1 MLTEAQIN
9 TIVTK
14 EISFK
19 TSRSGGKGG
28 QNVNKVE
35 TKVELEFNLNTS
47 KALIDTQK
55 KVIFKKY
62 NDFIDGTLIRL
73 IGNIHRSQLENKE
86 YATKKL
92 IILLNKLLKPVKK
105 RIATKPS
112 KASKIRKVEAKKH
125 TSEIKKLRNSKTI
138 ITHTNDFLH
147 DQSYALNYNRDF

>member
-47 KALIDTQK
+47 KALTDSQK
-55 KVIFKKY
+55 KVIFKKH

-125 TSEIKKLRNSKTI
+125 TSELKKLRKKPI
-138 ITHTNDFLH
+138 
-147 DQSYALNYNRDF
+147 

>member
-28 QNVNKVE
+28 QYVNKVE

-47 KALIDTQK
+47 KALTDSQK
-55 KVIFKKY
+55 KVIFKKH
-62 NDFIDGTLIRL
+62 NDFIEGTLIRL

-125 TSEIKKLRNSKTI
+125 TSELKKLRKKPI
-138 ITHTNDFLH
+138 
-147 DQSYALNYNRDF
+147 

>member
-62 NDFIDGTLIRL
+62 NDFIHGTLIRL

-125 TSEIKKLRNSKTI
+125 TSELKKLRKKPI
-138 ITHTNDFLH
+138 
-147 DQSYALNYNRDF
+147 

>member
-47 KALIDTQK
+47 KALTDSQK
-55 KVIFKKY
+55 KVIFKKH

-92 IILLNKLLKPVKK
+92 IILLNKLLKPVKN

-125 TSEIKKLRNSKTI
+125 TSELKKLRKKPI
-138 ITHTNDFLH
+138 
-147 DQSYALNYNRDF
+147 

>member
-9 TIVTK
+9 TIIAK
-14 EISFK
+14 EITFK

-35 TKVELEFNLNTS
+35 TKVELEFDLNAS
-47 KALIDTQK
+47 KALTDSQK
-55 KVIFKKY
+55 KTLFKKY
-62 NDFIDGTLIRL
+62 TYFIDGTLIR
-73 IGNIHRSQLENKE
+73 IVGNIHRSQLENKE

-112 KASKIRKVEAKKH
+112 KASKLKKVKAKKH
-125 TSEIKKLRNSKTI
+125 TSELKKLRKKPI
-138 ITHTNDFLH
+138 
-147 DQSYALNYNRDF
+147 

>member
-47 KALIDTQK
+47 KALTDTQK

-62 NDFIDGTLIRL
+62 TDFIDGTLIRL
-73 IGNIHRSQLENKE
+73 VGNIHRSQLENKE

-112 KASKIRKVEAKKH
+112 KASKIRKVEAKMH
-125 TSEIKKLRNSKTI
+125 TSELKKLRKKPI
-138 ITHTNDFLH
+138 
-147 DQSYALNYNRDF
+147 

>member
-47 KALIDTQK
+47 KALTDTQK

-112 KASKIRKVEAKKH
+112 KASKIRKIEAKKH
-125 TSEIKKLRNSKTI
+125 TSELKKLRKKPI
-138 ITHTNDFLH
+138 
-147 DQSYALNYNRDF
+147 

>member
-19 TSRSGGKGG
+19 TSRTGGKGG

-47 KALIDTQK
+47 KALTDTQK

-125 TSEIKKLRNSKTI
+125 TSELKKLRKKPI
-138 ITHTNDFLH
+138 
-147 DQSYALNYNRDF
+147 

>member
-19 TSRSGGKGG
+19 SSRSGGKGG

-47 KALIDTQK
+47 KALTETQK

-125 TSEIKKLRNSKTI
+125 TSELKKLRKKPI
-138 ITHTNDFLH
+138 
-147 DQSYALNYNRDF
+147 

>member
-47 KALIDTQK
+47 KALTDTQK
-55 KVIFKKY
+55 KLIFKKY
-62 NDFIDGTLIRL
+62 NDFIEGTLIRL

-112 KASKIRKVEAKKH
+112 KASIIRKVEAKKH
-125 TSEIKKLRNSKTI
+125 TSELKKLRKKPI
-138 ITHTNDFLH
+138 
-147 DQSYALNYNRDF
+147 

>member
-47 KALIDTQK
+47 KALTDSQK
-55 KVIFKKY
+55 KVIFKKH

-92 IILLNKLLKPVKK
+92 IIIINKLLKPLKK

-125 TSEIKKLRNSKTI
+125 TSELKKLRKKPI
-138 ITHTNDFLH
+138 
-147 DQSYALNYNRDF
+147 

>member
-47 KALIDTQK
+47 KALTDTQK

-62 NDFIDGTLIRL
+62 NHFIDGTLIRL

-92 IILLNKLLKPVKK
+92 IILLNKILKPVKK

-125 TSEIKKLRNSKTI
+125 TSELKKLRKKPI
-138 ITHTNDFLH
+138 
-147 DQSYALNYNRDF
+147 

>member
-1 MLTEAQIN
+1 LQ
-9 TIVTK
+9 
-14 EISFK
+14 EI
-19 TSRSGGKGG
+19 
-28 QNVNKVE
+28 

-47 KALIDTQK
+47 KALTDTQK

-125 TSEIKKLRNSKTI
+125 TSEIKKLRKKPI
-138 ITHTNDFLH
+138 
-147 DQSYALNYNRDF
+147 

>member
-47 KALIDTQK
+47 KALTDSQK
-55 KVIFKKY
+55 KVIFKKH
-62 NDFIDGTLIRL
+62 NDFIDGPLIRL

-92 IILLNKLLKPVKK
+92 IILLNKLLKPLKK

-125 TSEIKKLRNSKTI
+125 TSELKKLRKKPI
-138 ITHTNDFLH
+138 
-147 DQSYALNYNRDF
+147 

>member
-47 KALIDTQK
+47 KALTDTQK

-62 NDFIDGTLIRL
+62 NDFIEGTLIRL

-112 KASKIRKVEAKKH
+112 KASIIRKVEAKKH
-125 TSEIKKLRNSKTI
+125 TSELKKLRKKPI
-138 ITHTNDFLH
+138 
-147 DQSYALNYNRDF
+147 

>member
-47 KALIDTQK
+47 KALTDTQK

-125 TSEIKKLRNSKTI
+125 TSELKKLRKKPI
-138 ITHTNDFLH
+138 
-147 DQSYALNYNRDF
+147 

>member
-1 MLTEAQIN
+1 MLTESQIN

-35 TKVELEFNLNTS
+35 TKVELEFDLNTS
-47 KALIDTQK
+47 KALSDSQK
-55 KVIFKKY
+55 KIIFKKY
-62 NDFIDGTLIRL
+62 PDFIDGTLIKL

-125 TSEIKKLRNSKTI
+125 TSELKKLRKKPI
-138 ITHTNDFLH
+138 
-147 DQSYALNYNRDF
+147 